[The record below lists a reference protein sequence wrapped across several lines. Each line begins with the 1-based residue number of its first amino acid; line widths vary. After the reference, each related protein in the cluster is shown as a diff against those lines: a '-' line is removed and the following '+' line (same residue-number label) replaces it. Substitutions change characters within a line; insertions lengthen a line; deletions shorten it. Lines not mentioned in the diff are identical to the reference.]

1 MIYWL
6 LTQCMFS
13 IEELESKLSDL
24 NRKKIEAEEKMR
36 SYYPDMIQKLSVSE
50 ATHRQQI
57 VMDEIRR
64 IEKLKLLEKEISP
77 SNPNNVKMPSIEVGS
92 SSAEAE
98 VPNSEMQRNQ
108 LPDYHNDKNIEELEP
123 WTS

>member
-1 MIYWL
+1 MG
-6 LTQCMFS
+6 S

-64 IEKLKLLEKEISP
+64 IEKLKHEKLLEKEISP